1 MKIGESGYVQ
11 NTKLILSS
19 AENARKA
26 IKNEIPEV
34 MLASRHF
41 TSVVAITTRS
51 DVANP
56 INVIALA
63 DVMKDKFK
71 WNLNKLQSPSGLHIA
86 FTVGNSP
93 FWRKFVDDLKN
104 SIKMMLDDPKLNHND
119 STAFYGMAAKIPDS
133 KILGDVAK
141 IYNGAILDAI

>member
-71 WNLNKLQSPSGLHIA
+71 CSIRILFKI
-86 FTVGNSP
+86 
-93 FWRKFVDDLKN
+93 KKN
-104 SIKMMLDDPKLNHND
+104 WIN
-119 STAFYGMAAKIPDS
+119 
-133 KILGDVAK
+133 
-141 IYNGAILDAI
+141 